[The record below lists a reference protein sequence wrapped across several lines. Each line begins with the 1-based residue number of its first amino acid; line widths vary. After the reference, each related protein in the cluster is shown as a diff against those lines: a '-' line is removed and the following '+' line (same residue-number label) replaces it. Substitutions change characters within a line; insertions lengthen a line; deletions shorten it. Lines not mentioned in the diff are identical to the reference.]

1 MLSLTPHTLTSAS
14 WEQQLCKGLA
24 MTETVAFVGLADH
37 LGIGCVLKLVAE
49 GLLNRLA
56 STLQGSF

>member
-1 MLSLTPHTLTSAS
+1 
-14 WEQQLCKGLA
+14 

-37 LGIGCVLKLVAE
+37 LGVGYVLKLVAE
-49 GLLNRLA
+49 GLLNRIA